1 MGNLRQ
7 SCTGEEWDELSE
19 RSKSNPLPKVNYSRS
34 EVKKL
39 IYEFAKD
46 AMITKTPETDTWIN
60 FWIES
65 KLKL

>member
-7 SCTGEEWDELSE
+7 DMTDKEWDST
-19 RSKSNPLPKVNYSRS
+19 PLPKVNHSRS